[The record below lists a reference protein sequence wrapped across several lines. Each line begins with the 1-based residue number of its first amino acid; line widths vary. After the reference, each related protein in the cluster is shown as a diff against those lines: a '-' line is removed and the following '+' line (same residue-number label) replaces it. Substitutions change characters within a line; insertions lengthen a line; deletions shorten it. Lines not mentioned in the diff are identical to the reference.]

1 MGLGQHG
8 LPSPSQKTPHPN
20 RLGQAGINP
29 EIFHIPHAC
38 PTPTPQPLGRP
49 DLPHKLC
56 LAQGNSKQGVQK
68 RWLATMK
75 GRGSNSSDPGDN
87 DPEGKE
93 DQLEVW
99 WSWKGFP
106 LLLKCLQEYEIG
118 WLSSC
123 PTLFPAA
130 PSTTWPGSGL
140 CTACLPSPRPCSSP
154 NSRQSYLFWKSGPK
168 PPAPGR
174 WGPEELKYP
183 LHLHLA
189 ETFSLCPGRQPG
201 PTCDAD
207 SPASSGV

>member
-8 LPSPSQKTPHPN
+8 LLSPSQKTPHPN

-87 DPEGKE
+87 DPEGKRRSAGGVVE
-93 DQLEVW
+93 LEGVSIAAKMPTGVRNRLIFQLPNNVPCSPFHHLAW
-99 WSWKGFP
+99 IRSLHGSSAQSKALQLTKLKAI
-106 LLLKCLQEYEIG
+106 LLILEIR
-118 WLSSC
+118 SQ
-123 PTLFPAA
+123 
-130 PSTTWPGSGL
+130 TT
-140 CTACLPSPRPCSSP
+140 CTGQMGTRGAEIPPPSP
-154 NSRQSYLFWKSGPK
+154 
-168 PPAPGR
+168 PGR
-174 WGPEELKYP
+174 DLFTLSWQAAWP
-183 LHLHLA
+183 H
-189 ETFSLCPGRQPG
+189 
-201 PTCDAD
+201 
-207 SPASSGV
+207 V